1 MIEKK
6 LTVIIPVYNNGELTR
21 RAVRSVLT
29 YPKDDLEVL
38 VVDDGSTDNATDHL
52 QELDSRIKVIK
63 KSNGGVSSARNLGI
77 ERALGKFILFLDA
90 DDQLTADWGRQVS
103 ALTDQ
108 ELVLYN
114 YETNKGTVK
123 NISELR
129 QLNGQPF
136 QEYRCAMIANPTK
149 NLMVW
154 GKFLRKDIID
164 REQLRFDE
172 SLSLA
177 EDGDFMVA
185 YLLKIHSVS
194 LVASTLYRYLDNT
207 DSVMRTFDG
216 KKVAGYLKALRKIEM
231 RLADQSTDLKKAGA
245 LYVLMHVNVMMVREV
260 YDIDNLATPSQKKQQ
275 MLMLVKEPVIYN
287 ALKKIS
293 LSECGK
299 PRLIPIALL
308 KLHWYDMARLVFTMR
323 SKRNHAS

>member
-123 NISELR
+123 NISESR
-129 QLNGQPF
+129 QLNGHPF

-216 KKVAGYLKALRKIEM
+216 KKVAGYLKALRKW
-231 RLADQSTDLKKAGA
+231 K
-245 LYVLMHVNVMMVREV
+245 
-260 YDIDNLATPSQKKQQ
+260 
-275 MLMLVKEPVIYN
+275 
-287 ALKKIS
+287 
-293 LSECGK
+293 
-299 PRLIPIALL
+299 
-308 KLHWYDMARLVFTMR
+308 
-323 SKRNHAS
+323 